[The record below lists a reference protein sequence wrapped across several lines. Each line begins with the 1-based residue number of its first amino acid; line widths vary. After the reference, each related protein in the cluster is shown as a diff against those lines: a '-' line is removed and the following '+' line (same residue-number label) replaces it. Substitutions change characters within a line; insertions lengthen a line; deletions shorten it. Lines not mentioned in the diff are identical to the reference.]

1 MEHKVARF
9 NARSETGKEYI
20 MIKFVEVHEN
30 HDLSGKVS
38 KIRGRPRFALED
50 GSAVMPIDD
59 KTFKI
64 VQTEEIIRKVD

>member
-20 MIKFVEVHEN
+20 VIRFVEVHEN
-30 HDLSGKVS
+30 RDLSGKVS
-38 KIRGRPRFALED
+38 KIRGLARYALED
-50 GSAVMPIDD
+50 GSAVMLVDD